1 MTEPR
6 PGRTTITISEIAR
19 ERLRVIERRLTTEK
33 GRTIT
38 AMEVLDYLL
47 DIEAAS
53 RKAIAS

>member
-19 ERLRVIERRLTTEK
+19 ERLRIIERRLTIER

-38 AMEVLDYLL
+38 AMEAVDYLL
-47 DIEAAS
+47 DSEAAG
-53 RKAIAS
+53 RKVAS